1 MAQTFLNTATQAG
14 NFEDLVNYIYKISYD
29 QTPFANAIGSVK
41 AKSIAHDWMTQAL
54 RGAAANAQTEGFAPT
69 MAAASQTVRVRRTNQ
84 VQILADDYSS
94 SMTQDYIEKAG
105 LGSGEGSEYDN
116 QADLREM
123 EVMKDLDRAL
133 LVSTIVTRDGDAPT
147 AGQMD
152 GALAWAPAG
161 NRIDAG
167 GAAITQDLYEGL
179 TRTLWELTGQTT
191 DLIVCGGFVR
201 RGISTWTTQFKQHDM
216 KDTKMTDTV
225 ETYRGDWGTQVVLP
239 DPHITASSLLVTRK
253 ETIKKAYLR
262 PIAHYELGRL
272 GDRREGY
279 VVMECTLEVRNPNLV
294 GRITNLQSS

>member
-1 MAQTFLNTATQAG
+1 
-14 NFEDLVNYIYKISYD
+14 
-29 QTPFANAIGSVK
+29 
-41 AKSIAHDWMTQAL
+41 
-54 RGAAANAQTEGFAPT
+54 
-69 MAAASQTVRVRRTNQ
+69 
-84 VQILADDYSS
+84 
-94 SMTQDYIEKAG
+94 MTQDYIEKAG
-105 LGSGEGSEYDN
+105 LGSGQGSEYDE

-133 LVSTIVTRDGDAPT
+133 LVSTIVTRDGDVPT
-147 AGQMD
+147 AGAMD
-152 GALAWAPAG
+152 GILAWSPAG
-161 NRIDAG
+161 NRVDAG
-167 GAAITQDLYEGL
+167 GASISQDLYEGL
-179 TRTLWELTGQTT
+179 TRTIWELTGQTT
-191 DLIVCGGFVR
+191 DLITCGGFVR

-239 DPHITASSLLVTRK
+239 DPHITASSLSLTRK
-253 ETIKKAYLR
+253 ETVKKAYLR